1 MNFKNKTLAIVA
13 VCLIALSCLGAA
25 LDVNSWDRPAQVS
38 LLALSVLSI
47 KPVSR
52 YLFVQLEKLT
62 DPDRILIGSP
72 ERRRW
77 QCGAVTVNPITNPS
91 GIAPYKSLAVF
102 QIIATA
108 DADITATCTHNF
120 ALTAAQQPNTEV
132 TFTMMQ
138 SQIAAAVSG
147 WCVTARG
154 ANSIT
159 ATKNATVATGLAGA
173 QVEARVRV
181 PHTLNC

>member
-1 MNFKNKTLAIVA
+1 MQPTMTTLAIVA
-13 VCLIALSCLGAA
+13 VACLVSFLFSEVSKLHAPGRNPIGLRKLS
-25 LDVNSWDRPAQVS
+25 
-38 LLALSVLSI
+38 
-47 KPVSR
+47 
-52 YLFVQLEKLT
+52 
-62 DPDRILIGSP
+62 
-72 ERRRW
+72 
-77 QCGAVTVNPITNPS
+77 QCGAVTVTPITNPS
-91 GIAPYKSLAVF
+91 GIAPFKTLAIF

-132 TFTMMQ
+132 MITMMQ

-154 ANSIT
+154 ANTIT

-173 QVEARVRV
+173 QVEFRVRV